1 MNDDELDGPNRVY
14 DDPDLLEDF
23 LQHILWPFLD
33 FGPDTLA
40 FFTNRSDLSDFLPGM
55 TDEDYQTLVDAIN
68 QRYGI
73 AMQTRDCGRIYQI
86 LERIRDDERANKVWQ
101 QHQG

>member
-23 LQHILWPFLD
+23 LQHILWPFLGL
-33 FGPDTLA
+33 GPNSFAIL
-40 FFTNRSDLSDFLPGM
+40 TNRSDMTNFWPGI
-55 TDEDYQTLVDAIN
+55 TEEDYQELADAIN

-73 AMQTRDCGRIYQI
+73 AMQTRDCGRIFQI
-86 LERIRDDERANKVWQ
+86 LERIRDDEGVNRVWQ
-101 QHQG
+101 GEA